1 MSEQQ
6 NRRDR
11 PRKQPDASTDAAQAS
26 VASPTSGSVAP
37 IGGDLPRVWILPA
50 APEEFLAVA
59 SEADLRALGEHLR
72 EAPPQL
78 LAAHVDAGSESAA
91 VARTWKSIEPRFV
104 DRIQESM
111 FDFAKRMMVSI
122 AWLTVA
128 FGAARIRG
136 EFEEIGIALGV
147 LGLGFLGYTVFRYGY
162 GIVRWHNR
170 RVDASHAFAQ
180 ATVQPNKLAARLAT
194 ALELR
199 TILKPDERGKSPDD
213 ELLDTNAY
221 RKLIVDGTTTTRE
234 LVALGEAISGAL
246 KFQDATGN
254 PRRISDVAKDAG
266 LSTETAIFYR
276 DLASA
281 ASEIGLTAGMLV

>member
-6 NRRDR
+6 NTRG
-11 PRKQPDASTDAAQAS
+11 RKPKQSDAKAEAPAPG
-26 VASPTSGSVAP
+26 AGSVAP
-37 IGGDLPRVWILPA
+37 IAGDLPHVWILPT
-50 APEEFLAVA
+50 APGEFLAVA
-59 SEADLRALGEHLR
+59 SEADVRALGEHLR
-72 EAPPQL
+72 ETPPQV
-78 LAAHVDAGSESAA
+78 LAAHVDPGSESAA

-104 DRIQESM
+104 DRIQESI

-136 EFEEIGIALGV
+136 EFEDIGVALGV

-180 ATVQPNKLAARLAT
+180 ATLQSNKLAARLAS

-199 TILKPDERGKSPDD
+199 ANLKPEERGKSPDD

-221 RKLIVDGTTTTRE
+221 RKLIADGTTTTRE
-234 LVALGEAISGAL
+234 LIALGEAINGAL

-254 PRRISDVAKDAG
+254 PRRISDVAKDAN

-276 DLASA
+276 DLSA
-281 ASEIGLTAGMLV
+281 AAAEISLTAGMPV